1 MTTYLLLCKC
11 AVIKKRMRFRSKKY
25 RLCRISVGTLCVLAL
40 LYVVWLKNDVAGR
53 GHLTVDNGRR
63 QASSGENVI
72 QSEDVVGT
80 EVLQVTEAHSRWF
93 TGTEHISP
101 ISTPDETSKDIGISA
116 LLDTSPTF
124 EDMIL
129 DPSKVKI
136 TPKHPIVLE
145 GHPTRLTCVAK
156 QLLANNASA
165 APYMTFQLPD
175 MSNKDRRS
183 VQLQLR
189 PGKYIYIG

>member
-1 MTTYLLLCKC
+1 
-11 AVIKKRMRFRSKKY
+11 MRFRSKKS
-25 RLCRISVGTLCVLAL
+25 RLCRISVGTLCVIAL

-72 QSEDVVGT
+72 QSEDVGT
-80 EVLQVTEAHSRWF
+80 EVLQVTGAHSRWF
-93 TGTEHISP
+93 TGAEHISYNSP
-101 ISTPDETSKDIGISA
+101 ISTPDETSKDTGISA

-165 APYMTFQLPD
+165 APYMTFQLPG

-189 PGKYIYIG
+189 PGKYINIG